1 MAEEKEA
8 QTTSEKLGGFIGKN
22 KKIFIAVLIV
32 LICALAG
39 YIVAS
44 TLINKATV
52 KDLQAIDEITYTLT
66 KDSSSIDEAEIELR
80 RQTALE
86 QASAYVSKGGIAGA
100 RANML
105 CADLTYQ
112 QKKFAESADYWKAC
126 ASKAK
131 KTYLAP
137 IAYFNLG
144 VCCEELGNL
153 DDAAANYKL
162 AADNVSFVIRT
173 HAMFSYAR
181 VIETKG
187 DFELA
192 SKAYSELCDNFPD
205 SEWADLAKSRLI
217 ALKVAGKIE

>member
-1 MAEEKEA
+1 MTEEREA
-8 QTTSEKLGGFIGKN
+8 QTASEKLGAFIGRN
-22 KKIFIAVLIV
+22 KKCFITLLVV

-44 TLINKATV
+44 TIINKATV
-52 KDLQAIDEITYTLT
+52 KNLQAIDEITYTLT

-86 QASAYVSKGGIAGA
+86 QASAYVTKGGIAGA

-112 QKKFAESADYWKAC
+112 QKKYAESADYWKAC

-131 KTYLAP
+131 KTYIAP

-144 VCCEELGNL
+144 VCYEELGKL
-153 DDAAANYKL
+153 DDAAANYKI

-187 DFELA
+187 DYELA

-217 ALKVAGKIE
+217 ALKIAGKIE